1 MSMKLTFRATR
12 GILGSTAPLRAGLL
26 RAGLVCAALLCSA
39 ALLPGTAMASTA
51 TPARTNGVAVAVA
64 AGIPRC
70 QANQTETWLGLGL
83 GGGTAGTIF
92 YPLEFT
98 NISQHSC
105 TLRGYPT
112 TAAIGRGGRQIG
124 KSSRHLRSRHQTIT
138 LRPGWTAHAT
148 LGIVAAGNVCSRPV
162 TASFLKVRAPHQGR
176 STQLPFQFQACRHK
190 RVLVVGPV
198 QAGVGIP

>member
-12 GILGSTAPLRAGLL
+12 RILGGPALL
-26 RAGLVCAALLCSA
+26 RTARLGATLVSAALVSGA
-39 ALLPGTAMASTA
+39 ALLPGTAMASTV
-51 TPARTNGVAVAVA
+51 TPARTDGVAAGIA

-70 QANQTETWLGLGL
+70 HAGQTETWLGLGL

-98 NISQHSC
+98 NISQHAC

-138 LRPGWTAHAT
+138 LQPGWTAHAT
-148 LGIVAAGNVCSRPV
+148 LGIVAAGNLCSRPV
-162 TASFLKVRAPHQGR
+162 TASSLKVRAPHQGR